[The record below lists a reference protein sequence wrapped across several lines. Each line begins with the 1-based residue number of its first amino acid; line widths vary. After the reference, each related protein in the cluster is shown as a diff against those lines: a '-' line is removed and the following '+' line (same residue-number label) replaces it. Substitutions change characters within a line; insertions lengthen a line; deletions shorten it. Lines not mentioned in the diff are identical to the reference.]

1 MENKEILENLEGL
14 IQDTFSDPQKMR
26 DFLSTQ
32 ATMYDMSYSNV
43 LVLKSQRENVS
54 KIIPKEVVEN
64 NNYKIKDGEQPLNKI
79 ARVKGE
85 DGKFKYVTKEVYDI
99 SQLDIDTPKK
109 SKIDKEY
116 AENIIKNMCKLRKIE
131 YSQDNQIENIS
142 NIVNDIS
149 SNCRDDSASKYNL
162 DLYIEQIKA
171 ENIATTYVIA
181 KKLNVSTKNY
191 SIKPVCDWGIDK
203 DMKTLKE
210 SLRYIQKIT
219 NYFIA
224 SYETQEKRNKI
235 ENMQEQED
243 EME

>member
-14 IQDTFSDPQKMR
+14 IQENFSDPQKMR

-149 SNCRDDSASKYNL
+149 SNCRDDSAAKYNL

-191 SIKPVCDWGIDK
+191 SIKPVCDWGVDK
-203 DMKTLKE
+203 DIKTLKE

>member
-64 NNYKIKDGEQPLNKI
+64 NNYKIKDEEQPLNKI
-79 ARVKGE
+79 ARVKE

-99 SQLDIDTPKK
+99 SQLDIDIPKK
-109 SKIDKEY
+109 SKKDKEY
-116 AENIIKNMCKLRKIE
+116 VENIIKNMCKLRKIE

-224 SYETQEKRNKI
+224 NYETQEKRNKI

>member
-14 IQDTFSDPQKMR
+14 IQDTFSDPRKMR

-64 NNYKIKDGEQPLNKI
+64 NNYKIKDEEQPLNKI
-79 ARVKGE
+79 ARVKE

-99 SQLDIDTPKK
+99 SQLDIDIPKK
-109 SKIDKEY
+109 SKKDKEY
-116 AENIIKNMCKLRKIE
+116 VENIIKNMCKLRKIE
-131 YSQDNQIENIS
+131 YSKDNQIENIS

-149 SNCRDDSASKYNL
+149 SNCRDDSAAKYNL

-191 SIKPVCDWGIDK
+191 SIKPVCDWGVDK
-203 DMKTLKE
+203 DIKTLKE